1 MLSNGKTLE
10 RLSLFWRRIRSGIY
24 ERRLISLEYQLI
36 VPRIPHNQVLS
47 AVEQVLA
54 NRGIA
59 PEQVERYLNTTDEDI
74 LSPSLIANIAQ
85 GVKLLIYHI
94 SQGHK
99 ILIQIDSDCDGYTS
113 AAHFINYLN
122 CLFPGYVQNNVY
134 YRIHSGKQHGI
145 ILETIPDDVKLV
157 VAPDSSSND
166 YEVHEKLAE
175 RGVDVLVID
184 HHEAEKVSPYA
195 CVINNQLCD
204 YPTKS
209 LSGVGM
215 VYKFCSFIDELMNV
229 DYADQFLDLVAL
241 GMIADMMDLRDLET
255 KHLINRGL
263 QNIRNPYFKGMIDKQ
278 AYSLK
283 DGITPIGVAFYIA
296 PYVNA
301 TIRMGT
307 QEEKLLMFES
317 MLDYRGYELIPS
329 TKRGCKGQEETRVEQ
344 ACRNCTN
351 IKNRQTKARDA
362 ALETIEAIIKKNNL
376 LDNKILAIKL
386 DSYSADRNLTGLIAN
401 QLMAKYQRP
410 VLLLNKTKVEY
421 DICDTFGNKITT
433 LEETAWEGSGRGY
446 DKSKFD
452 NLRQFLQVSGMVMYA
467 EGHANALGV
476 GIRDQVFDEFVEY
489 SNKSLADFDF
499 TPCYKVD
506 FIFSGADFQG
516 KDIIE
521 IAGLKHLWGQG
532 VDEPMVAIEHIN
544 VSSGN
549 VTLMSPDKNPTL
561 KITLPNGASLIK
573 FKSSQEEY
581 EQLKND
587 MGCTT
592 INVVGKCE
600 RNVWNGSVSA
610 QIIIEDY
617 EIVGTKQYYF

>member
-1 MLSNGKTLE
+1 M
-10 RLSLFWRRIRSGIY
+10 
-24 ERRLISLEYQLI
+24 
-36 VPRIPHNQVLS
+36 
-47 AVEQVLA
+47 
-54 NRGIA
+54 
-59 PEQVERYLNTTDEDI
+59 
-74 LSPSLIANIAQ
+74 
-85 GVKLLIYHI
+85 LIYHI

-113 AAHFINYLN
+113 AAELINYLN

-145 ILETIPDDVKLV
+145 ILETIPSDVSLV
-157 VAPDSSSND
+157 IAPDSSSND
-166 YEVHEKLAE
+166 YEVHEKLHNQ
-175 RGVDVLVID
+175 GIDVLVID
-184 HHEAEKVSPYA
+184 HHEAEKISPYA

-215 VYKFCSFIDELMNV
+215 VYKFCSYIDELMNV

-241 GMIADMMDLRDLET
+241 GMIADMMDLRDFET

-283 DGITPIGVAFYIA
+283 DGITPIGIAFYVA

-307 QEEKLLMFES
+307 QEEKLLLFES
-317 MLDYRGYELIPS
+317 MLDFRGYELIDS
-329 TKRGCKGQEETRVEQ
+329 TKRGCKGQKETRVEQ

-351 IKNRQTKARDA
+351 IKSRQTKARDL
-362 ALETIEAIIKKNNL
+362 ALETIENIITEKNL

-386 DSYSADRNLTGLIAN
+386 DNYSADRNLTGLIAN

-410 VLLLNKTKVEY
+410 VLLLNKVVEKTPLY
-421 DICDTFGNKITT
+421 DTFGKEIST
-433 LEETAWEGSGRGY
+433 LEVISWEGSGRGY

-452 NLRQFLQVSGMVMYA
+452 NLREFLNESELVMYA

-476 GIRDQVFDEFVEY
+476 GITDQNFSTFINY
-489 SNKSLADFDF
+489 ANQALAEFDF

-506 FIFSGADFQG
+506 FIFSGSDFRG
-516 KDIIE
+516 KDIVE
-521 IAGLKHLWGQG
+521 IAELKSLWGQG
-532 VDEPMVAIEHIN
+532 VDEPFVAIEHIN
-544 VSSGN
+544 VYAGN
-549 VTLMSPDKNPTL
+549 VVLMSPDKSPTL
-561 KITLPNGASLIK
+561 KINLSNGTSLIK
-573 FKSSQEEY
+573 FKATQEEY
-581 EQLKND
+581 ERLKSET
-587 MGCTT
+587 GCVT

-600 RNVWNGSVSA
+600 RNIWNGITSP

-617 EIVGTKQYYF
+617 EIVGEQKYYF